1 MGGKSSI
8 DVEYDEAMWMYG
20 EIVTNGGG
28 FAGVYTYVDDV
39 DVSSYKAI
47 EVTYE
52 ALDASSPPIALELRL
67 DGARDTSGSW
77 VDHRSVF
84 AVVPSSDADGVGTV
98 TIPFE
103 AFVPRWRGNEA
114 SGGLDLTA
122 IDEIGL
128 QLLFQEGPFVVAIR
142 KISAVEAVAPPD
154 DPAPALGDA
163 PSPSAVVAAIEAT
176 IMRGSYVYNKGYYS
190 QCDKIYAATARGL
203 VASLQG
209 GTTGLKAD
217 VRDALEDAIA
227 EADAMGYTED
237 DEKQRAWQLRYGLDA
252 ARAAATSAG
261 ESWGDDAEAVATSTP
276 APVASTG
283 KKKKKKKKG
292 KKKKGKKGKK
302 SKKGKKKKGKKGAL
316 KVKLPT

>member
-128 QLLFQEGPFVVAIR
+128 QLL
-142 KISAVEAVAPPD
+142 IS
-154 DPAPALGDA
+154 
-163 PSPSAVVAAIEAT
+163 SATWA
-176 IMRGSYVYNKGYYS
+176 
-190 QCDKIYAATARGL
+190 
-203 VASLQG
+203 
-209 GTTGLKAD
+209 
-217 VRDALEDAIA
+217 
-227 EADAMGYTED
+227 
-237 DEKQRAWQLRYGLDA
+237 
-252 ARAAATSAG
+252 
-261 ESWGDDAEAVATSTP
+261 
-276 APVASTG
+276 
-283 KKKKKKKKG
+283 
-292 KKKKGKKGKK
+292 
-302 SKKGKKKKGKKGAL
+302 
-316 KVKLPT
+316 